1 MPKTKP
7 TKSEAASDAKL
18 RAKLNAG
25 PYAGRAPVTDAE
37 LAAIK
42 AEASRMSRMVQTIAH
57 DVGTG
62 PEVMTPKRIRVCP
75 GCGKRLGE
83 GVAVSY
89 CSAAGGPLK
98 GVVYVRKAT
107 ARQVRR

>member
-1 MPKTKP
+1 MPKTKKP
-7 TKSEAASDAKL
+7 TKSEASDAKL

-37 LAAIK
+37 LASIK
-42 AEASRMSRMVQTIAH
+42 AEASRMAQSIAH
-57 DVGTG
+57 DAKG
-62 PEVMTPKRIRVCP
+62 PDEVMTPKRIRVCP

-83 GVAVSY
+83 GVAVSF
-89 CSAAGGPLK
+89 CSVAGKPLK